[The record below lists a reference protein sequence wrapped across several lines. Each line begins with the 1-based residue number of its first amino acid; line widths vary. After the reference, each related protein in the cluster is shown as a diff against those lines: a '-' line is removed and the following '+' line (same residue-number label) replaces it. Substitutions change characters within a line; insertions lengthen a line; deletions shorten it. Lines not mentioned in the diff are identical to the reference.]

1 LLRIAFAEPKDMK
14 KTAASKLAKLVA
26 KGLPNVKLPHHLR
39 LAATA
44 NHVPEAR
51 AFARAAGLT
60 YVSDTGPGI
69 RRNGT
74 SLKNFCY
81 LSPTGRK
88 VADEATLRRIRSLA
102 IPPAWKDVW
111 ICPSDSGHIQ
121 ATGIDARGRK
131 QYRYHPRWR
140 ATRDETKFHRMIA
153 FGKALPQIRRI
164 TARHL
169 HLRGLPREKVLATIV
184 QLLEKTLIRVG
195 NAEYAKSNKSFGLT
209 TILDDH
215 VRVKGSR
222 VHFEFRGKSGIDHS
236 IALDDPALARI
247 VKKCQDLPG
256 QELFAYVDE
265 SGKDVDVT
273 SNDVNAYLKEITG
286 EDFTA
291 KDFRTWNATVLA
303 AKALQEVSTFD
314 TQAQA
319 KKNVLRAVEDV
330 AKRLGNTRSVCRKCY
345 IHPAV
350 IDAYMDGSLLA
361 TLAQRARREMKRIAS
376 LRPEEAAILAF
387 LQERLRREAAGGKSR
402 KVA

>member
-1 LLRIAFAEPKDMK
+1 MK
-14 KTAASKLAKLVA
+14 NAARKLSALVA
-26 KGLPNVKLPHHLR
+26 KQLPDTRLPRQLR
-39 LAATA
+39 LAATN
-44 NHVPEAR
+44 NHVPEAKD
-51 AFARAAGLT
+51 FAKAAGLT
-60 YVSDTGPGI
+60 YISDTGPGI
-69 RRNGT
+69 QRKGT
-74 SLKNFCY
+74 TFKNFSY

-88 VADEATLRRIRSLA
+88 VSDATTLRRIRSLA

-111 ICPSDSGHIQ
+111 ICPSESGHIQ

-140 ATRDETKFHRMIA
+140 STRDETKFHRMIA
-153 FGKALPQIRRI
+153 FGKALPKIRKI
-164 TARHL
+164 TGK
-169 HLRGLPREKVLATIV
+169 HLRLKGLPRDKVLATLV

-195 NAEYAKSNKSFGLT
+195 NAEYARSNKSFGLT

-215 VRVKGSR
+215 VQVKGNR
-222 VHFEFRGKSGIDHS
+222 VHFEFRGKSGVDHS
-236 IALDDPALARI
+236 IDLNDAALAKI
-247 VKKCQDLPG
+247 VKNCQDLPG
-256 QELFAYVDE
+256 QELFAYVGPT
-265 SGKDVDVT
+265 GKWVDLT
-273 SNDVNAYLKEITG
+273 SSDVNTYLKEITG

-314 TQAQA
+314 SQAQA
-319 KKNVLRAVEDV
+319 KKNVLRAVEEV

-350 IDAYMDGSLLA
+350 IDAYMDGSLLD
-361 TLAQRARREMKRIAS
+361 TLAQRAKLEMKNIKS

-387 LQERLRREAAGGKSR
+387 LQERLRREAAANKSR